1 MINEE
6 ISNKTLSIAIQ
17 EGKSLFRAVKSAMA
31 KTLDLIQKE
40 KKSLE
45 EYLKDHGSEIKL
57 KDMVKKGQ
65 LEEVQVKDI
74 ELKEL
79 RKELNRC
86 GVKFSVMKDKETGN
100 HSVFFQARDLKVME
114 NAFKRTLAKVSE
126 KGKDKPSIIKQIKKL
141 REMAINTISKDKVK
155 NKHKEQSL

>member
-6 ISNKTLSIAIQ
+6 ITNKTLSIAVG
-17 EGKSLFRAVKSAMA
+17 EGKNLLKAIKNAIN
-31 KTLDLIQKE
+31 KLLGIIDE
-40 KKSLE
+40 KGKSLE
-45 EYLKDHGSEIKL
+45 EYVKEHGSEVKL
-57 KDMVKKGQ
+57 KDLVKKGQ
-65 LEEVQVKDI
+65 LEEVQVKDA
-74 ELKEL
+74 ELKQL

-126 KGKDKPSIIKQIKKL
+126 KSKDKPSIIKQIKKF
-141 REMAINTISKDKVK
+141 REMAKNTISKDKVK